1 MEGVRYELEDDEL
14 IIFGSHVALGYWNR
28 PELNGKCK
36 RNGVRFFRTGD
47 AVRQLGDGTFQFLG
61 RIDRQLKLR
70 GKLIAPEEIEA
81 ALCLSPT
88 VRRAHVVK
96 LGEVLFAFIESV
108 ETSSFDS
115 IQSSLH
121 TRLPDWMIPK
131 NGQIMGRFP
140 CTPSGKIDSRALL
153 DSLEIQTSSDLW
165 TDLFSRTL
173 GIPVGPLDD
182 FLKWEETPYR
192 FFL

>member
-1 MEGVRYELEDDEL
+1 MFWKSIVERQILLVYGPTESTICSSMILLSQDSNCAEGSIGLPLEGSVMNLEDDEL
-14 IIFGSHVALGYWNR
+14 IFLDPMWHWAIGIV
-28 PELNGKCK
+28 LNSMGKWGK

-61 RIDRQLKLR
+61 RIDRR
-70 GKLIAPEEIEA
+70 TETSRKLIAPEKSEA

-121 TRLPDWMIPK
+121 TQ
-131 NGQIMGRFP
+131 GYQIG
-140 CTPSGKIDSRALL
+140 
-153 DSLEIQTSSDLW
+153 
-165 TDLFSRTL
+165 
-173 GIPVGPLDD
+173 
-182 FLKWEETPYR
+182 
-192 FFL
+192 